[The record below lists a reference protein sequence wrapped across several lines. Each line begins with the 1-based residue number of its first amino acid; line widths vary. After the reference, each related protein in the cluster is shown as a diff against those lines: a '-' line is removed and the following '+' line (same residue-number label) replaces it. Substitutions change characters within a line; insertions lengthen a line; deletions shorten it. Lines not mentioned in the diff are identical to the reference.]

1 MKKMEEALA
10 INRQIQLNIGAASRA
25 MHGLLNSTRP
35 NDDQQPFVP
44 HDVTNEL
51 ASAIARY
58 VPSEKAK
65 AIFDELIIHDPT
77 YRPQQKM

>member
-77 YRPQQKM
+77 YRPQ